1 MTRAVK
7 KTQWGQ
13 ARARSHAVQLP
24 GTHLERLWDCSPG
37 ASTAGDGRTAP
48 RLAEMMCSFCVKS
61 APQLESSRGNFHFKT
76 VLTKISSVC
85 SLFWKYLPG
94 RVDRWIIFMLLKKTS
109 NHSSS
114 FLASFLFFESG
125 YNKCRALATHTEN
138 SWECAHAHEICP
150 WPCPLGRARTGILIL

>member
-1 MTRAVK
+1 MGLFLNIYFKHQLEPMIILFINIRLPTMYQELLVVMNKTDPEPLPSWNPHSTEGRAGGRHVETVKRTDCEMTRAVK

-13 ARARSHAVQLP
+13 ARARSHAVQLL

-76 VLTKISSVC
+76 VLTKIS
-85 SLFWKYLPG
+85 
-94 RVDRWIIFMLLKKTS
+94 
-109 NHSSS
+109 
-114 FLASFLFFESG
+114 
-125 YNKCRALATHTEN
+125 
-138 SWECAHAHEICP
+138 
-150 WPCPLGRARTGILIL
+150 